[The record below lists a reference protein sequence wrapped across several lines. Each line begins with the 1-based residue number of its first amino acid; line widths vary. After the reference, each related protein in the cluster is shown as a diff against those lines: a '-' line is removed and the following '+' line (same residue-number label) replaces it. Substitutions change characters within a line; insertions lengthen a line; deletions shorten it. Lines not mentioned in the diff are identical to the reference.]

1 MSKASNTEAEF
12 GPVLVP
18 LEEETGQIKIYL
30 EDLSQQLL
38 NYTFDTEPKG
48 DNVTTDMVK
57 YSDERTGI
65 IWQYVVIMSKL
76 ILTSSLEYITKR
88 CMAYKVFT
96 QSQM

>member
-18 LEEETGQIKIYL
+18 LEEETEQIKIYL

-76 ILTSSLEYITKR
+76 ILTFNLEYITKR